1 MDKMTLAIM
10 RNELFQYQGR
20 DSSEGVVR
28 ENKGDYSGLC
38 CRINLYPPTSLFQA
52 TGFHNL
58 QFVKRNA
65 ILVKCNKSRAQLL
78 CL

>member
-28 ENKGDYSGLC
+28 ENKGGYSGLC

-52 TGFHNL
+52 TGF
-58 QFVKRNA
+58 
-65 ILVKCNKSRAQLL
+65 
-78 CL
+78 